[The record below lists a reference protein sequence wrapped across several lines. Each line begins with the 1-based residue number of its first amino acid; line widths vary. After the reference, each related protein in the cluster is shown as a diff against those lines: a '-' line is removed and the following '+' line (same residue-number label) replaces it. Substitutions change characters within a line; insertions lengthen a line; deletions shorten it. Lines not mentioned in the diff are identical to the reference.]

1 MRDDLEGF
9 PHEPEATWYF
19 ARDGQQF
26 GPLSDVELRKF
37 NELGYLR
44 SADLVWR
51 KGFADWRP
59 AGEVFEIQGKR
70 AST

>member
-9 PHEPEATWYF
+9 PQVPEATWYL

-26 GPLSDVELRKF
+26 GPLSDVELKKF
-37 NELGYLR
+37 NELGYLQ
-44 SADLVWR
+44 STDLVWR

-59 AGEVFEIQGKR
+59 AGELLEIQGKPR
-70 AST
+70 S